1 MKNVGAAIV
10 GVLILIIILVVSGA
24 FYIVDET
31 SQAVVTFFGEPIA
44 IVLGSIPPD
53 LQAQF
58 EQDIKKYEEDNNT
71 QVSIKQGAGLYMKMP
86 FLQKVILLEDRILE
100 YDSDPTDIVTKDKK
114 HLLVDN
120 YARWR
125 IVNPL
130 LFIQA
135 VQIEEKAQSRLD
147 DIIYS
152 VLREELAMSKL
163 VEIVRTDNSIASL
176 DEHITTGREIIL
188 KAVTE
193 KADREARK
201 LGIQV
206 IDVRIKRADLPKEN
220 LNAIFNRMKAER
232 SRISKQYRSEGEEQA
247 AKIRAET
254 DRDVKILLAE
264 AYKTAETT
272 KGRGDGKAAAIY
284 ADAYGSHEEFYKF
297 LQSLEAIE
305 QSTKSTDQLI
315 VSTSSGVYKYLR

>member
-1 MKNVGAAIV
+1 MKNVGTAIV
-10 GVLILIIILVVSGA
+10 GALILIVILVVPGA

-31 SQAVVTFFGEPIA
+31 SQAVVTFFGEPIT
-44 IVLGSIPPD
+44 IVLGSIPPE
-53 LQAQF
+53 LQAGF
-58 EQDIKKYEEDNNT
+58 DKDIKTYEEKSNT
-71 QVSIKQGAGLYMKMP
+71 KMTIKQGAGLYMKMP
-86 FLQKVILLEDRILE
+86 FLQKVILLEDRVLE

-130 LFIQA
+130 RFIQT
-135 VQIEEKAQSRLD
+135 VRTENGAQSRLD

-152 VLREELAMSKL
+152 VLREELAQSNL
-163 VEIVRTDNSIASL
+163 IEIVRTDNSIASL
-176 DEHITTGREIIL
+176 QEHIETGREVIM
-188 KAVTE
+188 KAVTA
-193 KADREARK
+193 KGNEAAGRY
-201 LGIQV
+201 GIQL

-220 LNAIFNRMKAER
+220 LNAIFNRMMAER
-232 SRISKQYRSEGEEQA
+232 SRISKQYRSEGEEEA

-254 DRDVKILLAE
+254 DRDVKIIMAE

-284 ADAYGSHEEFYKF
+284 ANAYGSHEEFYMF
-297 LQSLEAIE
+297 LQSLEVID
-305 QSTKSTDQLI
+305 QSTKPTDQLI
-315 VSTSSGVYKYLR
+315 MSTSSGIYKYLR